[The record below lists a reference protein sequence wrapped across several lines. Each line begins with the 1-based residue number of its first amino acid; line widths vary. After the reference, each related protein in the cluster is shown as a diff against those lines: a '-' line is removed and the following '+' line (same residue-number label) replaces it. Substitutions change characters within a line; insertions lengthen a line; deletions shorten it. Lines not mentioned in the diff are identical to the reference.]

1 MIINKFETLSSG
13 IEKLES
19 DLNLIQTYAD
29 STIGCGMESLDAP
42 SDKLAERYF
51 ATAYPDHYKL
61 GSGQEGIK
69 DLIEKIKSG
78 IKGLKNILKSGKAD
92 PLLKST
98 TKAVSGEVKKTYGSD
113 AWIEKQ
119 AFKFGKVSVPE
130 LAKVVAGGTIE
141 EVKAA
146 LDSQIE
152 LFTNTLADQLKAL
165 KEHWGKVEGPL
176 KKALAMVEKGT
187 TDTDEYE
194 AAIDALLKVIGTGN
208 PTESK
213 EVGLPEFPVASDS
226 SYQAATKET
235 TKDISDMIESIMK
248 ACDKLEEMASVGR
261 LEDCAGQEIFV
272 EWGDKVSKDDEK
284 KIFALYF
291 DVYQH
296 GPTERAN
303 VMSTQLFNVARA
315 LEQWIL
321 ASLK

>member
-1 MIINKFETLSSG
+1 MIINKFETLSGG

-98 TKAVSGEVKKTYGSD
+98 TKAVSDEVKKTYGSD

-119 AFKFGKVSVPE
+119 TFKFGKVSVPE
-130 LAKVVAGGTIE
+130 LGKLVAGDD
-141 EVKAA
+141 
-146 LDSQIE
+146 LDSVKTATESQIK
-152 LFTNTLADQLKAL
+152 LFEDTLKAQLKIVCDF
-165 KEHWGKVEGPL
+165 WTKVEDSAEAVVNESDDMTSDAF
-176 KKALAMVEKGT
+176 KK
-187 TDTDEYE
+187 
-194 AAIDALLKVIGTGN
+194 AIDAFMKAAGTEN
-208 PTESK
+208 PAACDEISIPEYPVSK
-213 EVGLPEFPVASDS
+213 ES
-226 SYQAATKET
+226 SFQALTKET
-235 TKDISDMIESIMK
+235 VKDVAELITSLME
-248 ACDKLEEMASVGR
+248 ACVNLER
-261 LEDCAGQEIFV
+261 LAEDARIDFGGGQELFI
-272 EWGDKVSKDDEK
+272 EPGEGLTKEQSKR
-284 KIFALYF
+284 LYGVYW
-291 DVYQH
+291 DVLH
-296 GPTERAN
+296 EGPSTRAN
-303 VMSTQLFNVARA
+303 KMAEHLFNLARA